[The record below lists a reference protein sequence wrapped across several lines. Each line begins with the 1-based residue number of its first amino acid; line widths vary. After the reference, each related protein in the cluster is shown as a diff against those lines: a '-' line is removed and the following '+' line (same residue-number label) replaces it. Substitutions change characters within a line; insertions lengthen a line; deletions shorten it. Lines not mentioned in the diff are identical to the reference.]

1 MIDTNKILKFFAKNG
16 EFSVVVLILFVLSM
30 MVIPLPH
37 ELLDFIIAFNIG
49 LTVVVLMVVIYMTSP
64 LHLTSFPTILLMLA
78 MLRIGITVST
88 SRLIL
93 LDGYAG
99 KIISTFG
106 EFVVGGNLIV
116 GVIIFVIITIINFIV
131 ITKGSERVAEVAAR
145 FSLDAMPGKQM
156 SIDSDLRAGNIDMT
170 QANIKRKELGLE
182 SKLYG
187 AMDGAMKFV
196 KGDAIASIIDI
207 LINLVGGLIIGMVQ
221 REMAFGEA
229 IKTYSILTIGDG
241 LVQQIPAL
249 IVSLTAGMMIT
260 RVSDEEDKGK
270 GNLGQVLLQQIF
282 SYPKAL
288 FAAAILLGLFALV
301 PGMPGTV
308 FIGLFFAL
316 IFIGLFII
324 RKNKGVGSDG
334 QNRKD
339 FIAEEEKDKVEIQVP
354 KWELVPLILNVAT
367 NLKDSPYIKQIKQAL
382 HNLQSELI
390 LDLGVE
396 IPNIILRYSDKLEEN
411 TYQLLV
417 YEIPATTGLIIPKN
431 ILVIQDAEMLINS
444 LNIKDAVLNQ
454 VNFGVKNLGVWID
467 DKYKDN
473 CDEYNLAYL
482 NSDQFIGMH
491 LQFILKQ
498 YISSFLGMQEV
509 KNMCDKMT
517 DYQDLIRELLRM
529 LPLNKI
535 TEVLQRLIAED
546 ISLRNFKTILD
557 AMLEWGQRERDIII
571 ITEYVRKSLG
581 RYISYKFSN
590 GTYIIPAFILD
601 SEFEDTVRDSIRV
614 TDSGGYLAI
623 DPDIQNSFIM
633 KVKEVLK
640 ENNNLTVSPAIV
652 TQMDIRR
659 YVKSMLE
666 KEMNFLPILS
676 FQELGNLAEIHTLG
690 VIEVS

>member
-1 MIDTNKILKFFAKNG
+1 MIDTNKILNFFAKNG
-16 EFSVVVLILFVLSM
+16 EFSVVILILFVLSM

-99 KIISTFG
+99 KIITTFG

-221 REMAFGEA
+221 RGMPFGDA

-288 FAAAILLGLFALV
+288 FAAAFLLGLFSLV
-301 PGMPGTV
+301 PGMPSTV

-316 IFIGLFII
+316 IFIGLFIS
-324 RKNKGVGSDG
+324 RKNKAIGSDG
-334 QNRKD
+334 QSRKD

-354 KWELVPLILNVAT
+354 KWELVPLILNVAN
-367 NLKDSPYIKQIKQAL
+367 NLKDTTYIKQIKQAL

-417 YEIPATTGLIIPKN
+417 YEIPATTGLIVPRN
-431 ILVIQDAEMLINS
+431 ILVIQDAEMLIDS
-444 LNIKDAVLNQ
+444 LDIKDAILNQ
-454 VNFGVKNLGVWID
+454 VNFGAKNLGVWVD
-467 DKYKDN
+467 EKYRDSCN
-473 CDEYNLAYL
+473 EYNLAYL

-535 TEVLQRLIAED
+535 TEILQRLIAED

-633 KVKEVLK
+633 KVKEMLK

-676 FQELGNLAEIHTLG
+676 FQELGNLVEIHTLG
-690 VIEVS
+690 VIEVL